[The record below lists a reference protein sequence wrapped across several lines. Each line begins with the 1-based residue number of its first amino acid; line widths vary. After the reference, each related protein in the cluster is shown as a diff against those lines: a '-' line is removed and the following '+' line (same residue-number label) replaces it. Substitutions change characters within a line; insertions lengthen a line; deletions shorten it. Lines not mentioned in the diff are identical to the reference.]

1 MIFMM
6 IGIFGGIAGGL
17 KQDEIADS
25 FIDGSKDLIYAA
37 LVIGFARAIVIV
49 AQDGRIIDTILNA
62 AANLLGGLP
71 KVIFVNLMMFVQN
84 VISFFVPSSSGHAA
98 LTIPI
103 MAPLSDLVGVSRQNI
118 ITAYQFGTGI
128 TNFITP
134 TNGVLMACLAMAK
147 IPWAKFVKFVLPLII
162 TLWVIGIIALTVGLQ
177 VFPA

>member
-1 MIFMM
+1 M
-6 IGIFGGIAGGL
+6 
-17 KQDEIADS
+17 
-25 FIDGSKDLIYAA
+25 
-37 LVIGFARAIVIV
+37 
-49 AQDGRIIDTILNA
+49 
-62 AANLLGGLP
+62 
-71 KVIFVNLMMFVQN
+71 
-84 VISFFVPSSSGHAA
+84 
-98 LTIPI
+98 
-103 MAPLSDLVGVSRQNI
+103 GVSRQNI